1 MTIQANPKPRK
12 NFFKSLLVK
21 LGIFF
26 AVFGPATITAM
37 ADDDASGV
45 ATYAIAGARL
55 GYPILFALVWITI
68 LLAITQEMGVRL
80 SLVTRKGL
88 GDLIRE
94 NWGVRVSIFI
104 FTALIIAN
112 MGTLI
117 TDMAAI
123 KTTAEMFGIP
133 SIPLIILMVVIIF
146 FFVTKGNYK
155 LTQIIMLLSSLF
167 FLVYIFAAF
176 KTPHMNWQAAFTN
189 LLYPHGMEHTR
200 QYWIDYL
207 IIGMGVLGTTVTPW
221 GQFFI
226 SSFSADK
233 NIAREHIVFEQIEA
247 FWGAF
252 LTDAISFFIII
263 TTAATLFVAVPR
275 IALTDGFAAARAIEP
290 FAGKLASTLFAVGIL
305 NAGFMGVVIVSL
317 STSYAFSEFF
327 GVPGSLNSR
336 YAESKPYYI
345 IFLVQLSI
353 AALVAMIPGVNL
365 FNIAIGT
372 QALNAISLPLVF
384 FYLIRLTS
392 DRKLMGKHAN
402 HWFVK
407 YFAII
412 CTVIISIAAVGTVT
426 FALFPLR

>member
-1 MTIQANPKPRK
+1 MILQPAPKPRK
-12 NFFKSLLVK
+12 GFFKSLLIK

-45 ATYAIAGARL
+45 ATYAIAGAKL
-55 GYPILFALVWITI
+55 GFPILFALVWITV

-80 SLVTRKGL
+80 SLVARKGL

-94 NWGVRVSIFI
+94 RWGVRVSIFI
-104 FTALIIAN
+104 FVALIIAN
-112 MGTLI
+112 MGTII

-123 KTTAEMFGIP
+123 KTTADMFGIP
-133 SIPLIILMVVIIF
+133 SIPLIIAMVVIIF

-155 LTQIIMLLSSLF
+155 LTQAIMLITSLF

-176 KTPHMNWQAAFTN
+176 KTPHMDWHAALTN
-189 LLYPHGMEHTR
+189 LLYPKGVEHNK

-226 SSFSADK
+226 SSFASDK
-233 NIAREHIVFEQIEA
+233 KIAKEHIVYEQIEA
-247 FWGAF
+247 YWGAF

-275 IALTDGFAAARAIEP
+275 IALTDGFAAAKAIEP

-305 NAGFMGVVIVSL
+305 NAGFMGIVIVSL

-327 GVPGSLNSR
+327 GVPGSLNSSFS
-336 YAESKPYYI
+336 ESKPYYI
-345 IFLVQLSI
+345 IFLVQLTV
-353 AALVAMIPGVNL
+353 AAIVAMIPGVNL
-365 FNIAIGT
+365 FTIAIGS
-372 QALNAISLPLVF
+372 QALNAITLPIIF
-384 FYLIRLTS
+384 IYLIQLTN
-392 DRKLMGKHAN
+392 DKKLMGKYVN
-402 HWFVK
+402 KWFIK
-407 YFAII
+407 YFSII
-412 CTVIISIAAVGTVT
+412 CTVIISVAAIGTVF
-426 FALFPLR
+426 FALFPLK

>member
-1 MTIQANPKPRK
+1 MASQDNLKPRRK
-12 NFFKSLLVK
+12 FFKSLLVK
-21 LGIFF
+21 VGIFF

-45 ATYAIAGARL
+45 ATYAIAGAKL
-55 GYPILFALVWITI
+55 GYPILFALVWITV

-123 KTTAEMFGIP
+123 KTTADMFGIP
-133 SIPLIILMVVIIF
+133 SLPLIVAMVVIIF

-155 LTQIIMLLSSLF
+155 LTQAIMLLTSLF

-176 KTPHMNWQAAFTN
+176 KTPHMNWRAAFTN
-189 LLYPHGMEHTR
+189 LLYPHGMEHTQ

-233 NIAREHIVFEQIEA
+233 NIPREHIVFERVEA

-263 TTAATLFVAVPR
+263 TTAATLFAAVPR
-275 IALTDGFAAARAIEP
+275 IALTDGFAAAKAIEP

-327 GVPGSLNSR
+327 GVPGSLNSS
-336 YAESKPYYI
+336 YSESKPYYI

-365 FNIAIGT
+365 FTVAIGT
-372 QALNAISLPLVF
+372 QALNAISLPIVF
-384 FYLIRLTS
+384 IYLIRLTS
-392 DRKLMGKHAN
+392 DRNLMGKYAN
-402 HWFVK
+402 NWFVK
-407 YFAII
+407 YFAIV
-412 CTVIISIAAVGTVT
+412 CTVIISIAALGTVA
-426 FALFPLR
+426 FALFPPR